1 MSEDTQMP
9 EEEAGADDA
18 ARARVEALGQR
29 ISAALGRVVRTVR
42 TAPVGD
48 GDRAEEIRE
57 LERQL
62 KRERELAEELRQW
75 AERLKH
81 RLRRMSRRYEAR
93 LKRLA
98 DRIEAQSEEIR
109 RLRDANRA
117 LTEEL
122 AGLREAAA
130 GGAVDAER
138 INRAMETEIRA
149 MQAARASEIAEIDH
163 LMAEL
168 RPLMQEKA
176 AAAEGAPARAEEAQD
191 G

>member
-1 MSEDTQMP
+1 VSEKTQMP
-9 EEEAGADDA
+9 EEAAGADEA
-18 ARARVEALGQR
+18 TRARIEALGER
-29 ISAALGRVVRTVR
+29 ISVALGRVVRTVR

-62 KRERELAEELRQW
+62 QRERELAEELRQW

-93 LKRLA
+93 LRRLA

-109 RLRDANRA
+109 RLRDSNRA
-117 LTEEL
+117 LTGEL
-122 AGLREAAA
+122 AALREAAA
-130 GGAVDAER
+130 GGAVDAAR

-168 RPLMQEKA
+168 RPLVREKA
-176 AAAEGAPARAEEAQD
+176 GAAETAPGMTEEAQD

>member
-81 RLRRMSRRYEAR
+81 RLRRMSRRYEVR

-109 RLRDANRA
+109 RLRESNRT

-122 AGLREAAA
+122 AALREAAA
-130 GGAVDAER
+130 GAAVDAER

-168 RPLMQEKA
+168 RPLIEGKA
-176 AAAEGAPARAEEAQD
+176 GATEAAPGVAGEAQD